1 VVDGTLSSGGQ
12 TVLGSR
18 GSALAL
24 RQTEIVAAALRAR
37 YPDIEIAVRT
47 VETEGDRVQDRP
59 ISQLGDKGVFV
70 RAVEAALL
78 AGMIDLAIHSL
89 KDVPADV
96 SVPGLRLAAFTVRE
110 DPRDCLI
117 AREEQSLAGLPPG
130 SRVGTSSLRRRAQLQ
145 ALRSDLVAV
154 PIRGNVD
161 TRLRKLREGE
171 YDAII
176 LAAAGL
182 CRLGL
187 EGAVTEYLP
196 VEQFTPDAGQ
206 GIIAVQAREDDPA
219 GVLAAAIDDPASRAA
234 AVAERAVVR
243 ALHADCRSPVGAYAE
258 IEGERMLL
266 RGMAADED
274 GERLRRASVEGS
286 VGEAEALGAELGRR
300 LTG

>member
-1 VVDGTLSSGGQ
+1 VNRL
-12 TVLGSR
+12 VLGSR

-24 RQTEIVAAALRAR
+24 RQTEIVAEALRAR
-37 YPDIEIAVRT
+37 QPDIEIRVRT

-78 AGMIDLAIHSL
+78 AGTIDLAVHSL
-89 KDVPADV
+89 KDVPADI
-96 SVPGLRLAAFTVRE
+96 SVPGLHLAAFIARE

-117 AREEQSLAGLPPG
+117 SREGLELAALPPD
-130 SRVGTSSLRRRAQLQ
+130 SRIGTSSLRRRMQLQ
-145 ALRSDLVAV
+145 ALRPDLMAV

-161 TRLRKLREGE
+161 TRLRKLRGGE

-182 CRLGL
+182 HRLGL
-187 EGAVTEYLP
+187 ADVVTEYLP
-196 VEQFTPDAGQ
+196 VDRFTPDAGQ
-206 GIIAVQAREDDPA
+206 GIIAVQARDRDSA
-219 GVLAAAIDDPASRAA
+219 GAPAAAIDEPASRAA
-234 AVAERAVVR
+234 ATAERAVVR
-243 ALHADCRSPVGAYAE
+243 ALNADCRSPVGAYAQ

-274 GERLRRASVEGS
+274 GGRLRQSSVEGPLAA
-286 VGEAEALGAELGRR
+286 AEALGAELGRR
-300 LTG
+300 LTE